1 MSIKSIK
8 EKLIKNSVVDD
19 QWKKEAEYRIENEEW
34 LDISFSIAVKT
45 ISAMKQKGI
54 SQKQLAKELG
64 CTPQYVSKLLK
75 GKEKL
80 NIESIVKI
88 GRILDIKLIEVP
100 RDYVQYKEPEWRIVY
115 RHNKRLLEETNSI
128 RNIKFNYNQEL
139 EHTFN
144 LNSLQ
149 WQKKTQRTS
158 CSALLN

>member
-54 SQKQLAKELG
+54 SQKQLAKELD

-88 GRILDIKLIEVP
+88 GKILDIKLIEVP
-100 RDYVQYKEPEWRIVY
+100 RDYVQYKEPERTVVF
-115 RHNKRLLEETNSI
+115 RHVERRLEEANSI
-128 RNIKFNYNQEL
+128 RNRKFNYNQER

-144 LNSLQ
+144 FNSQQ